1 MRKVEIARRI
11 AEETG
16 LTNVKAEDV
25 VNAVLE
31 EIKLALEAGDEVI
44 LRRFGTF
51 SVRDKGSR
59 VGRNPKTG
67 DAAPITA
74 RKVGRFK
81 PGKVFKAAVNGS
93 AVEAVESQV

>member
-16 LTNVKAEDV
+16 LTYGKAEDA

-51 SVRDKGSR
+51 SVRDKGAR
-59 VGRNPKTG
+59 VGRNPATG
-67 DAAPITA
+67 EVAAISARRVVRFKSGMPFKHAVNDAA
-74 RKVGRFK
+74 
-81 PGKVFKAAVNGS
+81 
-93 AVEAVESQV
+93 E